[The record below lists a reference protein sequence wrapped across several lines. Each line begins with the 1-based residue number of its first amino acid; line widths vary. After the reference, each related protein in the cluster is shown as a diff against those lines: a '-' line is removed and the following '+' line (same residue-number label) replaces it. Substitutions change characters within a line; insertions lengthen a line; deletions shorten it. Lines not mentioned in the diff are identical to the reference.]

1 MLLNSTFKHRV
12 FGLFTYVYMCVKCVL
27 IFFESSSLYIENL
40 RDIENLAVASNLSF
54 LKLWF
59 FTLDLFPD
67 LILVLWRTNF
77 KSIPFP
83 KEQRL
88 LQYSCYSCLD
98 LETSYRVSGCGD
110 KCRVSGRTLRTLS
123 FVNSDEGSFWWN
135 MLLMVIASDDL
146 SFWCPSFWW
155 HVFRCSSSD
164 SFLQTQFFRRIL
176 PDAFKLQMNSFA
188 LDLLNQNLYEYIFNH
203 DPVHLN
209 KCLAYPTDNF

>member
-1 MLLNSTFKHRV
+1 MFCIWHFAQSV
-12 FGLFTYVYMCVKCVL
+12 VLFFDSL
-27 IFFESSSLYIENL
+27 FFILQLFIPIYRGVERRWKFSRYI
-40 RDIENLAVASNLSF
+40 NLSC

-98 LETSYRVSGCGD
+98 LETSYRESGCRD

-123 FVNSDEGSFWWN
+123 FFNSDVGASDEICLWWPLLLMTLLLMTCLQKVFFRLVSSDAVLQMHSSDAFFQ
-135 MLLMVIASDDL
+135 MLL
-146 SFWCPSFWW
+146 SF
-155 HVFRCSSSD
+155 
-164 SFLQTQFFRRIL
+164 
-176 PDAFKLQMNSFA
+176 K
-188 LDLLNQNLYEYIFNH
+188 
-203 DPVHLN
+203 
-209 KCLAYPTDNF
+209 

>member
-1 MLLNSTFKHRV
+1 MCV
-12 FGLFTYVYMCVKCVL
+12 YVYLL
-27 IFFESSSLYIENL
+27 ILQVFISIYRGVERRWEFSRCI
-40 RDIENLAVASNLSF
+40 NLSF

-98 LETSYRVSGCGD
+98 LETSYRVSGCRD

-123 FVNSDEGSFWWN
+123 FVNSDEGSFWWD
-135 MLLMVIASDDL
+135 MLLMNIASDVLASDDVSSGAL
-146 SFWCPSFWW
+146 LQTRFFSSILQT
-155 HVFRCSSSD
+155 HSSD
-164 SFLQTQFFRRIL
+164 AFFQMLSSFKWIPLLLTCSIRIS
-176 PDAFKLQMNSFA
+176 MNIS
-188 LDLLNQNLYEYIFNH
+188 LIMILYTWTN
-203 DPVHLN
+203 V
-209 KCLAYPTDNF
+209 